1 MGKYLQQ
8 VCFSFGGNS
17 DHDAHDLMVPPAG
30 LGTRNLRL
38 MRLMLVTVTIRPT
51 KWRRVLGF
59 NLRGFYPVLGFQD
72 RSLRARPTLQSHRL
86 LPVRKISGKCMA
98 WSSCYLQG
106 NGTWSRRWESNPDR
120 LFHRQDNPHPFGPK
134 IMVSPAGLQP
144 ATFRLGNGN
153 SMQLSYED
161 KMVLPAGI
169 QPAMSCLEDTR
180 LMHSATGA

>member
-59 NLRGFYPVLGFQD
+59 NQRGFYPVLGFQD
-72 RSLRARPTLQSHRL
+72 RSLCARPTLQSHR
-86 LPVRKISGKCMA
+86 V
-98 WSSCYLQG
+98 
-106 NGTWSRRWESNPDR
+106 E
-120 LFHRQDNPHPFGPK
+120 
-134 IMVSPAGLQP
+134 
-144 ATFRLGNGN
+144 
-153 SMQLSYED
+153 E
-161 KMVLPAGI
+161 
-169 QPAMSCLEDTR
+169 
-180 LMHSATGA
+180 ATGAENIGQVYGVE